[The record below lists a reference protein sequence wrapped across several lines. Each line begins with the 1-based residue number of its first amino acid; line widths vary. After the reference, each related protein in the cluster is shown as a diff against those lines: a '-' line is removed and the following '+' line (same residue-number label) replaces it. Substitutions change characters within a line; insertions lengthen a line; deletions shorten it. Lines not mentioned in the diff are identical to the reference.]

1 MLSFKNVMKKKS
13 VIIYIFLIALL
24 FFYDKNLFLNN
35 NLSKLAWLVIIIS
48 FIAYSINKNILS

>member
-1 MLSFKNVMKKKS
+1 MKKKS

-24 FFYDKNLFLNN
+24 FFYDKDLFLNN

>member
-24 FFYDKNLFLNN
+24 FFYDKDLFLNN